1 MSSPFSLCLGC
12 IRCCMFA
19 HCTLPPYCIQLR
31 SAATCIY
38 NLQLYNTLSSFL
50 MPLTWGI
57 PRHRHNLGLFGLV
70 PPGSWILMSLGWR
83 SKVKCLIP
91 ALLAKQASRDRPFLS
106 HVTEPFPGHVS
117 GPVPA
122 MWRFTWQDFSQ
133 PGVQPAPPYTKN
145 ENPRKDYSGSRS
157 RGCRD
162 VIWKVIHL

>member
-57 PRHRHNLGLFGLV
+57 PRNQHNLGPFGLV
-70 PPGSWILMSLGWR
+70 PPGSWILMSLGLR
-83 SKVKCLIP
+83 SKVKGLIP
-91 ALLAKQASRDRPFLS
+91 ALLAKQASRDPFS
-106 HVTEPFPGHVS
+106 V
-117 GPVPA
+117 
-122 MWRFTWQDFSQ
+122 TWQDLSLVMCQARFRPCDGSRDRTCHSLT
-133 PGVQPAPPYTKN
+133 VQPAPPYTKN